1 MEKANDLLLE
11 MEDKDC
17 APNVVTFNTLML
29 GFFRNNETQKVVEFL
44 H

>member
-11 MEDKDC
+11 MEDKGC
-17 APNVVTFNTLML
+17 APNLVTFNTPML
-29 GFFRNNETQKVVEFL
+29 SFLQNNEIQKVVEFL